1 MTPILF
7 RDVKHHIQGFTGKR
21 ELGQDLNLASYPR
34 VYREEGAGAGFEPGS
49 DGLSPNQELGA
60 RGWGG
65 VVVKV

>member
-21 ELGQDLNLASYPR
+21 ELGQDLNLAL
-34 VYREEGAGAGFEPGS
+34 S